1 MYPSVATIV
10 CSFFVQNYY
19 PLILYSSFHV
29 WIMATIATLYH
40 LILSYGS
47 HKYTLD
53 ITDGTTT
60 AANLKLLLC
69 TNHLPAIDP
78 STINLLAKGGKHL
91 DNSTLL
97 TSFAKI
103 NKKTKLKLLFS
114 SDFNQLTLLERERRL
129 NGGVSMSTLQLQYDA
144 ISTKTNSTA
153 TATTT
158 AKATTNATTTPAPE
172 MEPDT
177 YIVAI
182 HVKHAKQKHVLYFTD
197 ENTANIGGLRARLN
211 QVTGVPANRQRLV
224 VSGKVIGMG
233 TNAKNVNESETLL
246 SLSKGKKKLKIKL
259 LFDAKHHHAVASTV
273 TLKDVRDR
281 LLELEKLIGS
291 MHRKI
296 THNFFDEAQM
306 IVEGRSFDYEIAELI
321 KSVDRLPKAEAVLLK
336 DMSERVEVL
345 KRLSSEIEEGME
357 DAMRR

>member
-1 MYPSVATIV
+1 MDVPERQQQ
-10 CSFFVQNYY
+10 FVPFLSKFIY
-19 PLILYSSFHV
+19 LSSSFHV

-97 TSFAKI
+97 ASFAKI

-153 TATTT
+153 TTT
-158 AKATTNATTTPAPE
+158 ASTNATTTPAPE

>member
-1 MYPSVATIV
+1 
-10 CSFFVQNYY
+10 
-19 PLILYSSFHV
+19 
-29 WIMATIATLYH
+29 MATIATLYH